1 MAFVFRAAC
10 RCSVRLILSVVAR
23 KRKSNARRF
32 MTMWYGHKIGTA
44 WPLWWHVFFFPR
56 GIAQRLLITVE
67 EIRRVVRLLVSS
79 LRNIFSARRIH
90 HAYCSSVERV
100 RSLQIASGVWS
111 DDKAIGIRPRFE
123 ILIENDLETRSYKSE
138 IVVRRSF
145 VIRARYHYLIR
156 AIQKRECWCFSV
168 LFWPMA
174 DALRALRVVLVKY
187 TQHFII

>member
-1 MAFVFRAAC
+1 
-10 RCSVRLILSVVAR
+10 
-23 KRKSNARRF
+23 

-111 DDKAIGIRPRFE
+111 DDKAIGIRSRFE

-156 AIQKRECWCFSV
+156 TWVLV
-168 LFWPMA
+168 LFGIILA
-174 DALRALRVVLVKY
+174 NGRCVTCSTCCASEIYTTFYYLKITIKKKKRFKKKLVCIFSFWKL
-187 TQHFII
+187 FIYLLY